1 MKKFQSQLCRAIY
14 YARNETMDNSQ
25 GTHQTWYL
33 LKARAIAHRHLPST
47 QIVLTHDLK
56 GRLVVTIAGNSSQP
70 KPCPAIYYTHDETIK
85 MANYKT

>member
-1 MKKFQSQLCRAIY
+1 MRQWITVKAHIKFGIKS
-14 YARNETMDNSQ
+14 S
-25 GTHQTWYL
+25 G
-33 LKARAIAHRHLPST
+33 HLPST